1 MANKDDLK
9 LSNMTSARANEL
21 QVNQMSYESIPL
33 SAKEFQV
40 CLTGSCKLQAQST
53 SFQGA

>member
-40 CLTGSCKLQAQST
+40 
-53 SFQGA
+53 